1 MKIRNLSIA
10 AVGFALALGLS
21 GCGKRDGGAPPA
33 ASSASIAPA
42 ASVTVDASA
51 GASAGAASA
60 PSAAPAAPAP
70 SSDPAPAANAAAA
83 APTTAADAPNPA
95 GEKVFKSVCF
105 MCHQTGAAGAP
116 IAGNKDDWAP
126 RIAQG
131 KPTLYKHALEGF
143 TGGKGTMP
151 PRGGNPSLKD
161 NEVEAAVDFMV
172 AKAH

>member
-1 MKIRNLSIA
+1 MKLRNLSITA
-10 AVGFALALGLS
+10 AAFALAFGLS
-21 GCGKRDGGAPPA
+21 ACGQRDAAAPPA
-33 ASSASIAPA
+33 AAASASIAPA
-42 ASVTVDASA
+42 ASVTLDASA
-51 GASAGAASA
+51 NASPSAASA
-60 PSAAPAAPAP
+60 PAASSEAAPAATT
-70 SSDPAPAANAAAA
+70 AAAA
-83 APTTAADAPNPA
+83 DTPNPG

-126 RIAQG
+126 RVAQG

-143 TGGKGTMP
+143 TGNKGTMP

>member
-1 MKIRNLSIA
+1 MKLRNLSITA
-10 AVGFALALGLS
+10 AAFALAFGLS
-21 GCGKRDGGAPPA
+21 ACGQRDAGAPPA
-33 ASSASIAPA
+33 AAASASIAPA
-42 ASVTVDASA
+42 ASVTLDASA
-51 GASAGAASA
+51 NASPSAASA
-60 PSAAPAAPAP
+60 PAASSEAAPAATT
-70 SSDPAPAANAAAA
+70 AAAA
-83 APTTAADAPNPA
+83 DTPNPG
-95 GEKVFKSVCF
+95 GEKVFKSVCS

-126 RIAQG
+126 RVAQG

-143 TGGKGTMP
+143 TGNKGTMP

>member
-1 MKIRNLSIA
+1 MKLRNLSITA
-10 AVGFALALGLS
+10 AAFALAFGLS
-21 GCGKRDGGAPPA
+21 ACGQRDAGAPPA
-33 ASSASIAPA
+33 AAASASIAPA
-42 ASVTVDASA
+42 ASVTLDASA
-51 GASAGAASA
+51 NASPSAASA
-60 PSAAPAAPAP
+60 PAASSEAAPAATT
-70 SSDPAPAANAAAA
+70 AAAA
-83 APTTAADAPNPA
+83 DTPNPG
-95 GEKVFKSVCF
+95 GEKVFKSVCS

-143 TGGKGTMP
+143 TGNKGTMP

>member
-1 MKIRNLSIA
+1 SA
-10 AVGFALALGLS
+10 
-21 GCGKRDGGAPPA
+21 PA
-33 ASSASIAPA
+33 ASSE
-42 ASVTVDASA
+42 
-51 GASAGAASA
+51 
-60 PSAAPAAPAP
+60 AAPAATT
-70 SSDPAPAANAAAA
+70 AAAA
-83 APTTAADAPNPA
+83 DTPNPG

-126 RIAQG
+126 RVAQG

-143 TGGKGTMP
+143 TGNKGTMP

>member
-1 MKIRNLSIA
+1 MKLRNLSITA
-10 AVGFALALGLS
+10 AAFALAFGLS
-21 GCGKRDGGAPPA
+21 ACGQRDAGAPPA
-33 ASSASIAPA
+33 AAASASIAPA
-42 ASVTVDASA
+42 ASVTLDASA
-51 GASAGAASA
+51 NASPSAASVPA
-60 PSAAPAAPAP
+60 ASSEAAPAATT
-70 SSDPAPAANAAAA
+70 AAAA
-83 APTTAADAPNPA
+83 DTPNPG
-95 GEKVFKSVCF
+95 GEKVFKSVCS

-143 TGGKGTMP
+143 TGNKGTMP

>member
-1 MKIRNLSIA
+1 MKLRNLSITA
-10 AVGFALALGLS
+10 AAFALAFGLS
-21 GCGKRDGGAPPA
+21 ACGQRDAGAPPA
-33 ASSASIAPA
+33 AAASTSIAPA
-42 ASVTVDASA
+42 ASVTLDASA
-51 GASAGAASA
+51 NASPSAASA
-60 PSAAPAAPAP
+60 PAASSEAAPAATT
-70 SSDPAPAANAAAA
+70 AAAA
-83 APTTAADAPNPA
+83 DTPNPG
-95 GEKVFKSVCF
+95 GEKVFKSVCS

-143 TGGKGTMP
+143 TGNKGTMP

>member
-1 MKIRNLSIA
+1 MKLRNLSITA
-10 AVGFALALGLS
+10 AFALAFGLS
-21 GCGKRDGGAPPA
+21 ACGQRDAGAPPA
-33 ASSASIAPA
+33 AAASASIAPA
-42 ASVTVDASA
+42 ASVTLDASA
-51 GASAGAASA
+51 NASPSAASA
-60 PSAAPAAPAP
+60 PAASSEAAPAATT
-70 SSDPAPAANAAAA
+70 AAAA
-83 APTTAADAPNPA
+83 DTPNPG

-143 TGGKGTMP
+143 TGNKGTMP

>member
-1 MKIRNLSIA
+1 MKLRNLSITA
-10 AVGFALALGLS
+10 AAFALAFGLS
-21 GCGKRDGGAPPA
+21 ACGQRDAGAPPA
-33 ASSASIAPA
+33 AAASASIAPA
-42 ASVTVDASA
+42 ASVTLDASA
-51 GASAGAASA
+51 NASPSAASA
-60 PSAAPAAPAP
+60 PAASSEAAPAATT
-70 SSDPAPAANAAAA
+70 AAAA
-83 APTTAADAPNPA
+83 DTPNPG

-143 TGGKGTMP
+143 TGNKGTMP
-151 PRGGNPSLKD
+151 PRGNPSLKD

>member
-1 MKIRNLSIA
+1 MKLRNLSITA
-10 AVGFALALGLS
+10 AAFALAFGLS
-21 GCGKRDGGAPPA
+21 ACGQRDAGAPPA
-33 ASSASIAPA
+33 AAASASIAPA
-42 ASVTVDASA
+42 ASVTLDASA
-51 GASAGAASA
+51 NASPSAASA
-60 PSAAPAAPAP
+60 PAASSEAAPAATT
-70 SSDPAPAANAAAA
+70 AAAA
-83 APTTAADAPNPA
+83 DTPNPG

-116 IAGNKDDWAP
+116 IAGNKDDWVP

-143 TGGKGTMP
+143 TGNKGTMP

>member
-1 MKIRNLSIA
+1 MKLRNLSITA
-10 AVGFALALGLS
+10 AFALAFGLS
-21 GCGKRDGGAPPA
+21 ACGQRDAGAPPA
-33 ASSASIAPA
+33 AAASASIAPA
-42 ASVTVDASA
+42 ASVTLDASA
-51 GASAGAASA
+51 NASPSAASA
-60 PSAAPAAPAP
+60 PAASSEAAPAA
-70 SSDPAPAANAAAA
+70 
-83 APTTAADAPNPA
+83 TTAAATDTPNPG

-143 TGGKGTMP
+143 TGNKGTMP

>member
-1 MKIRNLSIA
+1 
-10 AVGFALALGLS
+10 
-21 GCGKRDGGAPPA
+21 
-33 ASSASIAPA
+33 SIAPA
-42 ASVTVDASA
+42 ASVTLDASA
-51 GASAGAASA
+51 NASPSAASA
-60 PSAAPAAPAP
+60 PAASNEAAPAATT
-70 SSDPAPAANAAAA
+70 AAAA
-83 APTTAADAPNPA
+83 DTPNPG

-143 TGGKGTMP
+143 TGNKGTMP

>member
-1 MKIRNLSIA
+1 MKLRNLSITA
-10 AVGFALALGLS
+10 AAFALAFGLS
-21 GCGKRDGGAPPA
+21 ACGQRDAGAPPA
-33 ASSASIAPA
+33 AAASASIAPA
-42 ASVTVDASA
+42 ASVTLDASA
-51 GASAGAASA
+51 NATPSAASA
-60 PSAAPAAPAP
+60 PAASSEAAPAATT
-70 SSDPAPAANAAAA
+70 AAAA
-83 APTTAADAPNPA
+83 DTPNPG
-95 GEKVFKSVCF
+95 GEKVFRSVCF

-126 RIAQG
+126 RVAQG

-143 TGGKGTMP
+143 TGNKGTMP

>member
-1 MKIRNLSIA
+1 MKLRNLSITA
-10 AVGFALALGLS
+10 AAFALAFGLS
-21 GCGKRDGGAPPA
+21 ACGQRDAGAPPA
-33 ASSASIAPA
+33 AAASASIAPA
-42 ASVTVDASA
+42 ASVTLNASA
-51 GASAGAASA
+51 NASPSAASA
-60 PSAAPAAPAP
+60 PAASSEAAPAATT
-70 SSDPAPAANAAAA
+70 AAAA
-83 APTTAADAPNPA
+83 DTPNPG
-95 GEKVFKSVCF
+95 GEKVFKSVCS

-126 RIAQG
+126 RVAQG

-143 TGGKGTMP
+143 TGNKGTMP

>member
-1 MKIRNLSIA
+1 MKLRNLSITA
-10 AVGFALALGLS
+10 AAFALAFGLS
-21 GCGKRDGGAPPA
+21 ACGQRDAGAPPA
-33 ASSASIAPA
+33 AAASASIAPA
-42 ASVTVDASA
+42 ASVTLDASA
-51 GASAGAASA
+51 NASPSAASA
-60 PSAAPAAPAP
+60 PAASSEAAPAATT
-70 SSDPAPAANAAAA
+70 AAAA
-83 APTTAADAPNPA
+83 DTPNPG

-143 TGGKGTMP
+143 TGNKGTMP
-151 PRGGNPSLKD
+151 PRGAASLKD

>member
-1 MKIRNLSIA
+1 MKLRNLSITA
-10 AVGFALALGLS
+10 AAFALAFGLS
-21 GCGKRDGGAPPA
+21 ACGQRD
-33 ASSASIAPA
+33 
-42 ASVTVDASA
+42 
-51 GASAGAASA
+51 
-60 PSAAPAAPAP
+60 
-70 SSDPAPAANAAAA
+70 
-83 APTTAADAPNPA
+83 
-95 GEKVFKSVCF
+95 
-105 MCHQTGAAGAP
+105 AGAP

-143 TGGKGTMP
+143 TGNKGTMP

>member
-1 MKIRNLSIA
+1 MKLRNLSITA
-10 AVGFALALGLS
+10 AAFALAFGLS
-21 GCGKRDGGAPPA
+21 ACGQRDAGAPPA
-33 ASSASIAPA
+33 AAASASIAPA
-42 ASVTVDASA
+42 ASVTLDASA
-51 GASAGAASA
+51 NASPSAASA
-60 PSAAPAAPAP
+60 PAASNEAAPAATT
-70 SSDPAPAANAAAA
+70 AAAA
-83 APTTAADAPNPA
+83 DTPNPG
-95 GEKVFKSVCF
+95 GEKAFKSVCF

-143 TGGKGTMP
+143 TGNKGTMP